1 MISLLLESIGLLF
14 WLIGARGRFLVSR
27 AFAFFAFDV
36 LRIRRKLV
44 LKNLERVFGFD
55 SSLSLKEK
63 IGRES
68 LANFILTSIEFSCAR
83 RIFKK
88 FKFEFK
94 NEEVMERALS
104 HGRGVYAM
112 VIHSG
117 NFELMAYGVSKRFCK
132 IHAPVKPVGRGATA
146 RWVQRNRAAHGLSEV
161 VNDEGSDKSRS
172 GRLTDALKQNE
183 MVGFMV
189 DQRRKK
195 GLLVP
200 YFGELAW
207 TNSGL
212 FYLWKTHP
220 SPIIPVTIQRT
231 GLWSQRITIHDEL
244 ELVGVG
250 ELKFKEFVL
259 ENTKRMNQRVE
270 SLVATNPK
278 EYFWM
283 HDRWKK

>member
-1 MISLLLESIGLLF
+1 MISILLELIGMLF
-14 WLIGARGRFLVSR
+14 WFMGARGRLIFSR
-27 AFAFFAFDV
+27 VIAFIAFDI
-36 LRIRRKLV
+36 LRVRRGLI
-44 LKNLERVFGFD
+44 LKNLERVFGAE
-55 SSLSLKEK
+55 SSISVRTKV
-63 IGRES
+63 GRES
-68 LANFILTSIEFSCAR
+68 LSNFILTTIEFFCAKW
-83 RIFKK
+83 IFKN

-94 NEEVMERALS
+94 NEAIMERALS
-104 HGRGVYAM
+104 QGRGVYAM

-117 NFELMAYGVSKRFCK
+117 NFELLAYAFSKRFRQVC
-132 IHAPVKPVGRGATA
+132 APVKPVGRGGMA
-146 RWVQRNRAAHGLSEV
+146 RWVQQNRAAHGLDEV
-161 VNDEGSDKSRS
+161 VNEEGTDRSRS
-172 GRLTDALKQNE
+172 ARLTDELKQNGI
-183 MVGFMV
+183 VGFMV

-200 YFGELAW
+200 FFGELAW

-220 SPIIPVTIQRT
+220 APVIPVTIQRT
-231 GLWSQRITIHDEL
+231 GLWTQRICIHDEL

-259 ENTKRMNQRVE
+259 ENTKMMNQRVE
-270 SLVATNPK
+270 ALVAGNPS